1 MDFKTLLKDLDG
13 AVEQIRQ
20 IQANLTH
27 FGVEELDVKL
37 KNQLE
42 NLLCEWSLARDDQTM
57 RAELGLD
64 EPLDSM
70 HDLISSNLSNSSNS
84 WKHLTKFEQEGS
96 MSPRSTKQKHTE
108 KKAHE
113 QKNPIDEI
121 TAYCLFRPHPENRTL
136 PHSHP
141 SQPPSIRISK
151 SKLWSFSS
159 LFSDLLE
166 QKQNGQLGED
176 DDNIVYDGTTT
187 HQPRKYI
194 NGLAIYT
201 TGLIHS
207 YYSSFFEGHDEF
219 FALSDN
225 RVWNAFKHG
234 LRLVEQGYLDG
245 GLLSKRERMDLNLWV
260 EYTNV

>member
-1 MDFKTLLKDLDG
+1 MDLKTLLKDLDG
-13 AVEQIRQ
+13 AVEKIHQ

-27 FGVEELDVKL
+27 FRVEELDVKL

-57 RAELGLD
+57 RVELGLG
-64 EPLDSM
+64 EPLDTM
-70 HDLISSNLSNSSNS
+70 HHLLSSNLSNSSNS

-96 MSPRSTKQKHTE
+96 MSPRSTKQFHIE

-121 TAYCLFRPHPENRTL
+121 TAYVLFRPHSENPTL

-151 SKLWSFSS
+151 SKLWFFSS
-159 LFSDLLE
+159 LFSDPLE
-166 QKQNGQLGED
+166 QKQNGQLGDD

-194 NGLAIYT
+194 DNLTIYT

-219 FALSDN
+219 SALSDD
-225 RVWNAFKHG
+225 RVWNAFTHG
-234 LRLVEQGYLDG
+234 LRLVEEGYLDG
-245 GLLSKRERMDLNLWV
+245 GLLSKRERMDLNLRV
-260 EYTNV
+260 EYASV

>member
-1 MDFKTLLKDLDG
+1 MIKLREQSWDLVSHWTQWVYIPDLQHQAVSFSDNRITRVDHLL
-13 AVEQIRQ
+13 
-20 IQANLTH
+20 
-27 FGVEELDVKL
+27 
-37 KNQLE
+37 
-42 NLLCEWSLARDDQTM
+42 
-57 RAELGLD
+57 
-64 EPLDSM
+64 
-70 HDLISSNLSNSSNS
+70 SSNLSNSS
-84 WKHLTKFEQEGS
+84 KHLPESEQEGS
-96 MSPRSTKQKHTE
+96 TPPRSTKQKHTE

-121 TAYCLFRPHPENRTL
+121 TACVLFRPHPENPTL

-166 QKQNGQLGED
+166 RKQSGQLGDD

-187 HQPRKYI
+187 HQPKKYI
-194 NGLAIYT
+194 DDHEINT

-219 FALSDN
+219 SALSDD

-234 LRLVEQGYLDG
+234 LRLVEEGYLDG